1 MPGFTGRARVCVG
14 NSEQSQHFREGLRQ
28 ALCWAGQRLGAVGGH
43 RCAMLGEGAGLPTSQ
58 LFSAAGQAA

>member
-28 ALCWAGQRLGAVGGH
+28 ALCWAGQRLGAVG
-43 RCAMLGEGAGLPTSQ
+43 AMLGEGAGLPTSQ